1 MKLQAPDTVGLVS
14 PSGLVQE
21 FWVKSQEKVFTMTT
35 LSLFLGTTRVL
46 AERAVQTNE
55 KRTTY
60 PREARA

>member
-1 MKLQAPDTVGLVS
+1 MKLQALDSADLVS

-21 FWVKSQEKVFTMTT
+21 FWVKLQEEAFTMTT
-35 LSLFLGTTRVL
+35 LYLLLASTRTV
-46 AERAVQTNE
+46 AAHAVQSNE

>member
-1 MKLQAPDTVGLVS
+1 MKLQALGTVDLVS

-21 FWVKSQEKVFTMTT
+21 FWVKLQEKVFTMTT
-35 LSLFLGTTRVL
+35 LHIFLGSTHIL
-46 AERAVQTNE
+46 QHILFKIMK